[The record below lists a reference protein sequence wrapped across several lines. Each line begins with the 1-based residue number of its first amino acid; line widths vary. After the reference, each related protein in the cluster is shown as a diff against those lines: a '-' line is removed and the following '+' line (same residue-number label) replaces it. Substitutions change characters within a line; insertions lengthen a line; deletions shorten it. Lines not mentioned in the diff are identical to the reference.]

1 MNSFSGYPNFMQNL
15 TNPMQSGFS
24 WSSFGNPRS
33 NVRPNANK
41 DTKFFQGNQNSGY
54 YSSQAP
60 VYESQNQLQRLKEEI
75 GNLSQK
81 LGVTLPTGGVD
92 MRQVLQNTFPQQPLV
107 PKMPDARQI
116 LQEIYPGINAM
127 LYCIEYCAKRKLQM
141 EYVLEQETGNGMG
154 GKGKGVFTF
163 ALKVETYKGGPV
175 LQSRGTDLGKSEAKQ
190 RAAEQMIPQLLQIF
204 GPMSVNPAHFASNG
218 KVGEPITKRG
228 PQQKRVSKWAKM
240 TDEEWARN
248 MVVLPE
254 AQSNP
259 TSLLFQWAQHKRL
272 PVPEYESSF
281 EELIGIENVPEI
293 KSAIESPK
301 EESDES
307 PSAKRRR
314 TAAPSTPRMYTVY
327 CIFGNKR
334 FMGKDMDQKKAKMAA
349 SAAAWKEFCPNY

>member
-24 WSSFGNPRS
+24 WSSFGNQRS

-54 YSSQAP
+54 YTSQAP
-60 VYESQNQLQRLKEEI
+60 EYESQNQLQRLREEI

-81 LGVTLPTGGVD
+81 LGVPLPTGGVD
-92 MRQVLQNTFPQQPLV
+92 MRQVLQNTTTQQPALV
-107 PKMPDARQI
+107 PKLPDARQI

-127 LYCIEYCAKRKLQM
+127 LYCTEYCAKRKLQM
-141 EYVLEQETGNGMG
+141 EYILEQETGNGMG

-163 ALKVETYKGGPV
+163 ALIIETYKGGPV
-175 LQSRGTDLGKSEAKQ
+175 LRSWGTDLGKSEAKQ

-204 GPMSVNPAHFASNG
+204 GPMSVNPSHFATNR
-218 KVGEPITKRG
+218 KVGEPITKRV
-228 PQQKRVSKWAKM
+228 PQKRVSKWAKM
-240 TDEEWARN
+240 TDEEWAKT
-248 MVVLPE
+248 MVGLPE

-272 PVPEYESSF
+272 PVPEYETTF
-281 EELIGIENVPEI
+281 EEIAGFENAPEV
-293 KSAIESPK
+293 KPVIESPK
-301 EESDES
+301 EESES
-307 PSAKRRR
+307 PNAKRRR

-327 CIFGNKR
+327 CNFGNKK
-334 FMGKDMDQKKAKMAA
+334 FMGKDMDAKKAKMAA
-349 SAAAWKEFCPNY
+349 SAAAWKEFCPKY